1 MERVQVLIV
10 GAGPVGA
17 FAAYSLSLAG
27 IDVRLVEAASHC
39 HEDMRAS
46 TIHPPTLD
54 MLAEVGLLDAL
65 EAQGLRAPIYQYR
78 NRRTNEVLSFDLT
91 ELGDISNYPYRLQC
105 EQFKLARLAT
115 SRIADLV
122 KFDEKLVYC
131 EDDGNAVNVI
141 CERRLDVTRYR
152 ADYVVAADGANS
164 LIRKLLGVQFEGFTY
179 PEKFLTL
186 STTYPIEKHFENLEK
201 VAYVADRD
209 EWCVLLRVPDF
220 WRVLVPASPDLLD
233 KYLLSDA
240 NKNKVFAGLLG
251 VDGEAIKTSHRTIYR
266 VHQRVAQKYN
276 HGRIIL
282 AGDAAHL
289 NNPLGGFGMNSGIH
303 DAWNLVDKLKRILND
318 GQEAEPLLALYNR
331 QRRQIMN
338 EVIQA
343 QTITNHDDMVDA
355 DRQQEKL
362 AKVLADPEKRR
373 NYLLQQSMYQSR
385 AREAEIA

>member
-1 MERVQVLIV
+1 MERVQVLII

-251 VDGEAIKTSHRTIYR
+251 VDGETIKTSHRTIYR

-355 DRQQEKL
+355 GRQQEKL

-385 AREAEIA
+385 AREAEIT